1 MFSEKGVLKI
11 CRKFTGEHPCG
22 SVISIK
28 SLCSFI
34 EIALLYGCLPVNL
47 LHIFRALFL
56 KNTTGGLLL
65 KGRIHRFTGK
75 ARVHLRTRWLVCLAE
90 TVRQLLFN
98 MRYVGK
104 IFFRFSHFHFSVSK
118 ILQD

>member
-1 MFSEKGVLKI
+1 MFSEKGVLKT
-11 CRKFTGEHPCG
+11 CSKFTGEHPCG
-22 SVISIK
+22 SVILIK

-47 LHIFRALFL
+47 LHIFRAPFL
-56 KNTTGGLLL
+56 KNITGWLLL

-90 TVRQLLFN
+90 TVRQLFN

-118 ILQD
+118 NLQD